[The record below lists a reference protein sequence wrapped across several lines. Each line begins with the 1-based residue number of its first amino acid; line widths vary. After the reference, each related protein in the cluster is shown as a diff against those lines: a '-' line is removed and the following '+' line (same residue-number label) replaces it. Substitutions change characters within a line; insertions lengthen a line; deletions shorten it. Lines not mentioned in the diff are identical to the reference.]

1 MRIVL
6 AVLLL
11 VHAAIHLLGFVKPWK
26 LAAVPQLSGRTLVPL
41 PDGAMRVVGVAWL
54 VAALLLGAA
63 AVMLLVGSAAWW
75 KVALAGMVL
84 SQVLIVLQWSD
95 AKAGTVPNAM
105 VGVAVLVAAASASF
119 GAASEAQA
127 HALFARA
134 GSASVVTVAELEGL
148 PPPIKRWMRASGV
161 VGHERAETVRLL
173 QRGEMRTSPDGA
185 WMPTE
190 AEQYFTTAEPGF
202 VWKADVTMARA
213 LPIAGRDSYQGG
225 HGRMLIKAASLVP
238 VVDATGPKIDQGSL
252 LRFLGEMMWFPSA
265 ALRPYI
271 RWEPVD
277 DTEARAT
284 MTWEGVTASALVAI
298 DERGR
303 PVRFS
308 AERYRGSGDDATL
321 DRWVVPCTEWKVVR
335 GIEIP
340 VRGEVTWRLASG
352 DFTYYRWEIL
362 DVEQNV
368 RALYGDPAPG
378 GGEAL
383 RPRALVTR
391 LP

>member
-1 MRIVL
+1 MRVAL
-6 AVLLL
+6 AVLLF
-11 VHAAIHLLGFVKPWK
+11 VHAAIHVLGFLKPWK
-26 LAAVPQLSGRTLVPL
+26 LAAVPQLSGKTVVPVSEA
-41 PDGAMRVVGVAWL
+41 AMRGVGIAWL
-54 VAALLLGAA
+54 LAALALAGAAALLLA
-63 AVMLLVGSAAWW
+63 GSGAWW
-75 KVALAGMVL
+75 KVALVGVVL
-84 SQVLIVLQWSD
+84 SQSLVVLQWSD
-95 AKAGTVPNAM
+95 ARAGTLPNVAA
-105 VGVAVLVAAASASF
+105 GVAVLVAAASASF
-119 GAASEAQA
+119 MAASDAQA
-127 HALFARA
+127 RALFARA
-134 GSASVVTVAELEGL
+134 GAPSVVTVAEIGRL
-148 PPPIKRWMRASGV
+148 PPPVQRWMRASGV
-161 VGHERAETVRLL
+161 VGHERAETVRLR

-185 WMPTE
+185 WMPTT

-202 VWKADVTMARA
+202 VWKADVRMARV

-225 HGRMLIKAASLVP
+225 HGRMVIKAASLVP

-271 RWEPVD
+271 AWEPVD

-303 PVRFS
+303 AVRFS
-308 AERYRGSGDDATL
+308 AERYRGAGDDATL
-321 DRWVVPCTEWKVVR
+321 DRWVVPCAEWKIVR

-340 VRGEVTWRLASG
+340 VRGEVTWRLAGG

-362 DVEQNV
+362 DVEENV
-368 RALYGDPAPG
+368 PRLYGEPAPER
-378 GGEAL
+378 EAL
-383 RPRALVTR
+383 PRPGRLVTR